1 MISRPFTRVAAP
13 LAAATFLLAACGGA
27 AASPS
32 ASAAATTAAARSTPT
47 ATASTPATTATA
59 SAATT
64 TATTSAATGTWTISD
79 TSKATVRVREQLVGV
94 NLPSDAVLVATGAT
108 GTFLLKDDG
117 TFSSDSKI
125 TFDLTTLA
133 SDQRQ
138 RDDFV
143 KMDTLQTR
151 QFPTAV
157 FVPTKTTG
165 LTLPMPASGEFTFK
179 LTGQITIHGKT
190 KEVTFDAQA
199 KRSGNELT
207 ATATAAP
214 SWKFADF
221 GMTAPAVAFR
231 VVSIVDEIRV
241 TVDLVATLKA

>member
-1 MISRPFTRVAAP
+1 MISGYLARVAVP
-13 LAAATFLLAACGGA
+13 LATVSFVLAACGGA
-27 AASPS
+27 ATTQS
-32 ASAAATTAAARSTPT
+32 ATTAPT
-47 ATASTPATTATA
+47 AATISTPAP
-59 SAATT
+59 
-64 TATTSAATGTWTISD
+64 TTSAATSATTTTVTTGTWTVSD

-108 GTFLLKDDG
+108 GTFNLKDDG

-133 SDQRQ
+133 SDQRD
-138 RDDFV
+138 RDSFV

-151 QFPTAV
+151 QFPKAD

-190 KEVTFDAQA
+190 KEVTFDVVAN
-199 KRSGNELT
+199 RSGNELT
-207 ATATAAP
+207 ATATATP
-214 SWKFADF
+214 TWKFGDF
-221 GMTAPAVAFR
+221 GMSAPSVPFR
-231 VVSIVDEIRV
+231 VVSVVDEIRV
-241 TVDLVATLKA
+241 VVDLVATLKA

>member
-1 MISRPFTRVAAP
+1 MISQHVARVST
-13 LAAATFLLAACGGA
+13 LAVASLLVACGGA
-27 AASPS
+27 AAPGATATAPAAAARASTPAPS
-32 ASAAATTAAARSTPT
+32 ASAATLTAVT
-47 ATASTPATTATA
+47 
-59 SAATT
+59 
-64 TATTSAATGTWTISD
+64 TGTWTVSD

-94 NLPSDAVLVATGAT
+94 NLPSDAVLAATGAT

-157 FVPTKTTG
+157 FVPTKTSA

-179 LTGQITIHGKT
+179 LTGQLTIHGKT
-190 KEVTFDAQA
+190 KEVTFDVVA
-199 KRSGNELT
+199 KRTGNELT

-221 GMTAPAVAFR
+221 GMTAPSVPFR

-241 TVDLVATLKA
+241 TVDLVATVNA

>member
-1 MISRPFTRVAAP
+1 MTLRHTQRVAVS
-13 LAAATFLLAACGGA
+13 LATASLLLAACGGA
-27 AASPS
+27 SVAPS
-32 ASAAATTAAARSTPT
+32 ATPAPTAVAATATPTAAATSATGVPT
-47 ATASTPATTATA
+47 V
-59 SAATT
+59 
-64 TATTSAATGTWTISD
+64 TSGTWTISD

-108 GTFLLKDDG
+108 GAFVLKDDG

-133 SDQRQ
+133 SDQRD
-138 RDDFV
+138 RDNFV

-151 QFPTAV
+151 QFPKAE

-165 LTLPMPASGEFTFK
+165 LVLPMPASGEFTFK

-190 KEVTFDAQA
+190 KDVTFDVVAT
-199 KRSGNELT
+199 RTGNDLT

-214 SWKFADF
+214 SWKFGDF
-221 GMTAPAVAFR
+221 GMSAPSVPFR
-231 VVSIVDEIRV
+231 VVSVVDEIRV
-241 TVDLVATLKA
+241 VVDLVATVKA

>member
-1 MISRPFTRVAAP
+1 MISQHVARVST
-13 LAAATFLLAACGGA
+13 LAVASLLVACGGA
-27 AASPS
+27 AVPSATATAPTAAATTPTPAPS
-32 ASAAATTAAARSTPT
+32 ASATTMT
-47 ATASTPATTATA
+47 AVT
-59 SAATT
+59 
-64 TATTSAATGTWTISD
+64 TGTWTVSD

-117 TFSSDSKI
+117 TFSSDSKV

-157 FVPTKTTG
+157 FVPTKTSA
-165 LTLPMPASGEFTFK
+165 LTLPVPASGEFTFK
-179 LTGQITIHGKT
+179 LTGQMTIHGKT
-190 KEVTFDAQA
+190 KEVTFDVLARRA
-199 KRSGNELT
+199 GNELT
-207 ATATAAP
+207 VTATAAP
-214 SWKFADF
+214 SLKFGDF
-221 GMTAPAVAFR
+221 GMTAPSVPFR

-241 TVDLVATLKA
+241 TVDLVATTNA